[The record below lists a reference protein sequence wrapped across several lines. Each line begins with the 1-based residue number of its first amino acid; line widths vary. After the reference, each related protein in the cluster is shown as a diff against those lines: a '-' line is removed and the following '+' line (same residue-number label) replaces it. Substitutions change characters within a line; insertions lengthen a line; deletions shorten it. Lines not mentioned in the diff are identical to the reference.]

1 VRSRDLE
8 FLDSDVYFKD
18 MVTVAVVCFIWFL
31 PIKTILIY
39 LQNVLHNKYFVIK
52 DVSRLTVNCTE

>member
-1 VRSRDLE
+1 ME

-18 MVTVAVVCFIWFL
+18 MVTVAVLCFIWFL

-39 LQNVLHNKYFVIK
+39 LQNVLHNKSIYCAIKFVF
-52 DVSRLTVNCTE
+52 RLTVNCTEL

>member
-1 VRSRDLE
+1 ME

-39 LQNVLHNKYFVIK
+39 LQNVLHNKSVYFAIK
-52 DVSRLTVNCTE
+52 VLFRLTVNCTE